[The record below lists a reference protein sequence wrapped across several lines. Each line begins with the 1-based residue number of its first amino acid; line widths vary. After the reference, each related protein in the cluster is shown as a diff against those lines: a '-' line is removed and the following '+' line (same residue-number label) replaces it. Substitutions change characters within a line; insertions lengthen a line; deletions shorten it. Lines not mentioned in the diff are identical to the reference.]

1 MPTRPWL
8 SALTLASLATLAA
21 LSTTPE
27 LARAAAEAD
36 LAAAAHAD
44 APAAGAGT
52 APAEGLSKGAAPGAA
67 TAASPAAVWDL
78 SRLYPSDA
86 AWEAERQSLLAE
98 LPQLAALR
106 GSLGRDAASLQRG
119 LERLSQ
125 TERRLERLQVYAF
138 ALASTDGRVARN
150 QERQSLARS
159 VAAQS
164 ASATAW
170 LEPEVQALGA
180 AKVEA
185 FQRAAPG
192 LKPHA
197 KRLADIL
204 RRAPH
209 TLGGETE
216 AALAAMAP
224 ALGGPGN
231 AYNLLSTLDMP
242 WPTIQV
248 DGQTVEV
255 HQTGYQRLRE
265 HPDRAVREAAFQAF
279 WQRFG
284 QYANTFGATLGA
296 QVEAGVTEARLRKH
310 ASAVGAS
317 LSANA
322 VPESVYRTLVAEA
335 NRSLPVLHRSFKL
348 RQKMLKL
355 PELRY
360 HDIYPPL
367 VQLERRF
374 PVAEAASLTLEAVA
388 PLGPDYQAALRQAL
402 AEPSMHVYP
411 ADGKRSGAYQTGVYG
426 LTPLVFLN
434 HQDSFE
440 SVSTFAHEWGHGMH
454 TLLADRAQ
462 PFETAGYPLFVAEIA
477 AITNEVLLSDLMRAR
492 SRSKEERLYYLG
504 QALEQMRGTYFRQ
517 TMFAEFELATHD
529 AVQRGEALS
538 GPKLTSFYCGLLKK
552 YHGAD
557 AGVVAIDE
565 AYCAEWAYIPHF
577 YRPFYVYQYATSMAA
592 ASHFAEQLQRGEVA
606 LRERYLD
613 VLRAGGSVD
622 PYPLLQRAGLDMA
635 SPQPYRA
642 LERRMNAVMDE
653 METLLA
659 EGG

>member
-1 MPTRPWL
+1 MPTRPWFR
-8 SALTLASLATLAA
+8 ALALASTASLAAGVPLAQA
-21 LSTTPE
+21 QPAP
-27 LARAAAEAD
+27 ARP
-36 LAAAAHAD
+36 AAAAT
-44 APAAGAGT
+44 PAAPSSASPPVAAV
-52 APAEGLSKGAAPGAA
+52 APTITDAAAAP
-67 TAASPAAVWDL
+67 SAVWDL
-78 SRLYPSDA
+78 TRLYPTDA
-86 AWEAERQSLLAE
+86 AWEAERQALLAE
-98 LPQLAALR
+98 LPQLTALR
-106 GSLGRDAASLQRG
+106 GTLGRDAASLQRG

-125 TERRLERLQVYAF
+125 TERRLERLQVYAY
-138 ALASTDGRVARN
+138 ALGSTDGREARN
-150 QERQSLARS
+150 QERLSLARS
-159 VAAQS
+159 VVARN

-180 AKVEA
+180 ARVEA

-224 ALGGPGN
+224 ALGGPSN
-231 AYNLLSTLDMP
+231 AYSLLATLDMP

-248 DGQTVEV
+248 EGQPVKV
-255 HQTGYQRLRE
+255 NQTGYQRLRE
-265 HPDRAVREAAFQAF
+265 HPDRAVREAAFAAF
-279 WQRFG
+279 WQTFG
-284 QYANTFGATLGA
+284 QYRNTFGATLGA
-296 QVEAGVTEARLRKH
+296 KVEAGVTDARLRQH

-317 LSANA
+317 LAANA
-322 VPESVYRTLVAEA
+322 IPEAVYRTLVAEA
-335 NRSLPVLHRSFKL
+335 NKSLPTLHRSFKL
-348 RQKMLKL
+348 RQKLLKL

-367 VQLERRF
+367 VKLDRSF
-374 PVAEAASLTLEAVA
+374 PLADAASLTLDAVA
-388 PLGPDYQAALRQAL
+388 PLGRDYQAALKQAL
-402 AEPSMHVYP
+402 AERSMHAYP
-411 ADGKRSGAYQTGVYG
+411 AEGKQSGAYQTSVYG

-434 HQDSFE
+434 HQDSYDG
-440 SVSTFAHEWGHGMH
+440 VSTFAHEWGHGMH
-454 TLLADRAQ
+454 TVLADRAQ

-492 SRSKEERLYYLG
+492 SRSKDERLYYLG
-504 QALEQMRGTYFRQ
+504 HALEQMRGTYFRQ

-538 GPKLTSFYCGLLKK
+538 GPKMTALYCDLLKK
-552 YHGAD
+552 YHGAE
-557 AGVVAIDE
+557 AGVMTIDE

-592 ASHFAEQLQRGEVA
+592 ASHFAEQLQAGDAA

-622 PYPLLQRAGLDMA
+622 PYPLLKKAGLDMA
-635 SPQPYRA
+635 TPQPYRA

-653 METLLA
+653 MEKLLA
-659 EGG
+659 EG